1 MKRQLLALAL
11 LTAATGPAWAAEC
24 ATTVESNDQM
34 QFNVTSISVPKAC
47 SEFTVTLTHTGKLP
61 KAAMGHNL
69 VVTST
74 ADMAGVAADGMQAGI
89 DNDYVK
95 PEDTR
100 VIAASK
106 VIGGGETTTITIPV
120 SQLKADES
128 YSFFCSFPG
137 HSAIM
142 KGEVILEG

>member
-1 MKRQLLALAL
+1 
-11 LTAATGPAWAAEC
+11 
-24 ATTVESNDQM
+24 M
-34 QFNVTSISVPKAC
+34 QFNVSSITVPKAC
-47 SEFTVTLTHTGKLP
+47 SEFTVTLKHTGNLP

-74 ADMAGVAADGMQAGI
+74 ADMAGVAADGMGAGLE
-89 DNDYVK
+89 NDYVK
-95 PEDTR
+95 PGDER

-106 VIGGGETTTITIPV
+106 IIGGGESATLTIPV

-142 KGEVILEG
+142 KGEVILGG

>member
-1 MKRQLLALAL
+1 MKRNLLALAL
-11 LTAATGPAWAAEC
+11 LAAATSPTWAAEC
-24 ATTVESNDQM
+24 TTTVESNDQM
-34 QFNVTSISVPKAC
+34 QFNVSSITVPKAC
-47 SEFTVTLTHTGKLP
+47 SEFTVTLKHTGNLP

-74 ADMAGVAADGMQAGI
+74 ADMAGVAADGMGAGLE
-89 DNDYVK
+89 NDYVK
-95 PEDTR
+95 PGDER

-106 VIGGGETTTITIPV
+106 IIGGGESATLTIPV

-142 KGEVILEG
+142 KGELILGG